1 MRIGLPTWAG
11 TVSPV
16 FDVARRLL
24 VVDCETGGEV
34 RRSEAALGETHV
46 LGRATRLARLGV
58 EVLICGAISRPLE
71 QALGSAGIDV
81 IAHVCGD
88 VDEVLRASLS
98 GRLAGRAFL
107 MPGCR
112 GGRHGWRRG
121 RRGRR
126 PGPRGGAR

>member
-1 MRIGLPTWAG
+1 MPTWAG

-88 VDEVLRASLS
+88 VDEVLRAYLS

-107 MPGCR
+107 MPGCP
-112 GGRHGWRRG
+112 G
-121 RRGRR
+121 RRAALLVCG
-126 PGPRGGAR
+126 